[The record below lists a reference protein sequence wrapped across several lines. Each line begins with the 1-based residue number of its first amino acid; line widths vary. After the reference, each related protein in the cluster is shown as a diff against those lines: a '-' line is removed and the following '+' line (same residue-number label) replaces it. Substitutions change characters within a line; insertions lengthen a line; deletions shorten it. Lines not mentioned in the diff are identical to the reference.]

1 MLAQKSWM
9 RYLPSPPVN
18 TNFCACLSSL
28 GSSGVKNNYLLRALH
43 LNVALVRWTVTVLK
57 QGCGSRRCPHTWIC
71 QRYGRPYPDVRI
83 CRSVVDCIPRCNMA
97 GLYCHAIHN
106 MADVPWNTVLLGA
119 LTTKWGIHHIYY
131 FVFFRYLWGLLR
143 TLYLSPLY
151 IHEPPVDNSTIF
163 YLR

>member
-9 RYLPSPPVN
+9 RYLPSPPLN

-43 LNVALVRWTVTVLK
+43 LNVALVRWAVTILK
-57 QGCGSRRCPHTWIC
+57 QGCGSRWCPHTWIC
-71 QRYGRPYPDVRI
+71 QRYGRPCPDVRL
-83 CRSVVDCIPRCNMA
+83 CRSVVDHIPRCNMA
-97 GLYCHAIHN
+97 GLYCCASIIWQ
-106 MADVPWNTVLLGA
+106 MYRGTRSFLELWA
-119 LTTKWGIHHIYY
+119 TKWGIHHIYH